1 MSVASETLAPVCVTA
16 SKSGAAAPLI
26 SSGMLCSSPAPSAV
40 VKKREVFITSIQA
53 TACRSLP
60 QQGASRRFPFILFK
74 GGLLR
79 ATAYARNA
87 EARLVAIA
95 YLGKKLSSGSDRVP

>member
-40 VKKREVFITSIQA
+40 VKKREVFINW
-53 TACRSLP
+53 CYPFFHSL
-60 QQGASRRFPFILFK
+60 
-74 GGLLR
+74 GLLIR
-79 ATAYARNA
+79 
-87 EARLVAIA
+87 
-95 YLGKKLSSGSDRVP
+95 